1 MPAPVFRFACTQCG
15 KCCNRS
21 PEVELGEAAPL
32 ADVFVFRLLFRLHRL
47 PRGLADYRAR
57 HPEDAA
63 EVFFEKK
70 RLLDRYAVRKRALRH
85 ASEYLIV
92 SALTLD
98 TGAGTCSALADGR
111 CSIYGRRPFAC
122 RTVPLHYT
130 GVEAAAAR
138 DLAAFVTTPG
148 YACDT
153 GGDAAVVIEGGRI
166 VEPAT
171 RQARADAFV
180 AAERDGPWK
189 QAIVGRMKPGA
200 AGDLPLPTLAQVEA
214 RAAQGAVSTSMRAA
228 WRVAVDA
235 GLLAAEDCRA
245 LVAAQ
250 LATIERELALGRGPA
265 AERQTLAEMR
275 AEYRHSLGR

>member
-47 PRGLADYRAR
+47 PRGLADYRGR
-57 HPEDAA
+57 HPHDSA
-63 EVFFEKK
+63 EVFFETK
-70 RLLDRYAVRKRALRH
+70 RLLDRYAVRKRAMRDE
-85 ASEYLIV
+85 SEYLIV
-92 SALTLD
+92 STLTLD
-98 TGAGTCSALADGR
+98 TGAGACSALAGGL
-111 CSIYGRRPFAC
+111 CSIYERRPFAC

-138 DLAAFVTTPG
+138 DLAVFVATPG

-153 GGDAAVVIEGGRI
+153 GGGAPVVLEGGRI

-171 RQARADAFV
+171 IQARADAFA
-180 AAERDGPWK
+180 AAERDRPWK
-189 QAIVGRMKPGA
+189 QAILRRMRPGA
-200 AGDLPLPTLAQVEA
+200 MGEWPLPTLAQVEA
-214 RAAQGAVSTSMRAA
+214 HAAHGAVSTSMRAA
-228 WRVAVDA
+228 WQVAVEA
-235 GLLAAEDCRA
+235 GLMPEQECQA
-245 LVAAQ
+245 LIEAQ
-250 LATIERELALGRGPA
+250 LARIERELALGRGTA
-265 AERQTLAEMR
+265 DARQTLGEMR